1 MGGMSEGVSEGVSE
15 GRRDAVA
22 GDAAPDAAMRV
33 PTGEVKDRPSIWTVR
48 GSLGVRL
55 YLAIA
60 FGSFMLWLA
69 VWWAVTQAG
78 LVDPLFLPSPQSV
91 AVRMVTWATQEDLL
105 NDINISVF
113 RVMAGFLLSAVMAV
127 PLGLLIGA
135 FRPVR
140 AFFEPLMEFARYL
153 PAVAFVPLVLLWGG
167 IGEGSK
173 ILLIW
178 IGTFFQM
185 VLMISEDVSRVPLT
199 QIEAARTLGATNG
212 EILRLVLLR
221 SSMPAMLDT
230 LRITL
235 GFAWTY
241 LVVAELVAADSGLGY
256 AILRAQRYLQTD
268 RIFVGIIVIGLI
280 GLVTD
285 QALRLVHRKLFHWAK
300 P

>member
-1 MGGMSEGVSEGVSE
+1 MGRMTDWMTDLIA
-15 GRRDAVA
+15 DAKPAARTTTAPVA
-22 GDAAPDAAMRV
+22 SAPERA
-33 PTGEVKDRPSIWTVR
+33 SIWTVR
-48 GSLGVRL
+48 GALGTRL
-55 YLAIA
+55 YLGIA
-60 FGSFMLWLA
+60 LGSFLLWVA
-69 VWWAVTQAG
+69 VWWAVCAAG

-91 AVRMVTWATQEDLL
+91 VARFVTWATQEDLL
-105 NDINISVF
+105 DDIDISVF
-113 RVMAGFLLSAVMAV
+113 RVTAGFVLSAVMAV

-199 QIEAARTLGATNG
+199 QIEAARTLGAGNG
-212 EILRLVLLR
+212 EILRLVLMR
-221 SSMPAMLDT
+221 SAMPAILDT

-241 LVVAELVAADSGLGY
+241 LVVAELVAANSGLGY

-268 RIFVGIIVIGLI
+268 RIFVGIIVIGFI

-285 QALRLVHRKLFHWAK
+285 QALRLVHRKLFHWAR

>member
-1 MGGMSEGVSEGVSE
+1 MTERFADGLAESA
-15 GRRDAVA
+15 RRDEP
-22 GDAAPDAAMRV
+22 AAPQLAQ
-33 PTGEVKDRPSIWTVR
+33 VKERHSIWIVR
-48 GSLGVRL
+48 GTLGTRL
-55 YLAIA
+55 YLGIA
-60 FGSFMLWLA
+60 LGSFLLWLT

-91 AVRMVTWATQEDLL
+91 VIRLYTWATQEDLL
-105 NDINISVF
+105 ADIDISVF
-113 RVMAGFLLSAVMAV
+113 RVMAGFVLSAVMAV
-127 PLGLLIGA
+127 PLGLFIGA

-185 VLMISEDVSRVPLT
+185 VLMISDDVSRVPLT
-199 QIEAARTLGATNG
+199 QIEAARTLGASNG
-212 EILRLVLLR
+212 EILRLVLMR

-241 LVVAELVAADSGLGY
+241 LVVAELVAANSGLGY

-268 RIFVGIIVIGLI
+268 RIFVGVIIIGFI

-300 P
+300 A

>member
-1 MGGMSEGVSEGVSE
+1 MRETSSEVRAETTALATSQPNINDRFE
-15 GRRDAVA
+15 
-22 GDAAPDAAMRV
+22 M
-33 PTGEVKDRPSIWTVR
+33 RPSIWTVR
-48 GSLGVRL
+48 GSLPTQL
-55 YLAIA
+55 YLTIA
-60 FGSFMLWLA
+60 FGSFLLLLIA
-69 VWWAVTQAG
+69 WWAVTQAG
-78 LVDPLFLPSPQSV
+78 FVDPLFLPSPQSV
-91 AVRMVTWATQEDLL
+91 AVRLFTWATQEDLM
-105 NDINISVF
+105 DDVDISVF
-113 RVMAGFLLSAVMAV
+113 RVTAGFLLSAVMAV

-135 FRPVR
+135 FRPLR

-167 IGEGSK
+167 IGETSK

-185 VLMISEDVSRVPLT
+185 VLMVTEDVSRVPMT
-199 QIEAARTLGATNG
+199 QIEAARTLGATNM
-212 EILRLVLLR
+212 EILRLVLMR

-256 AILRAQRYLQTD
+256 AILRAQRFLQTD
-268 RIFVGIIVIGLI
+268 RIFVGIIVIGFI

-285 QALRLVHRKLFHWAK
+285 QALRLVHRKLFYWARA
-300 P
+300 

>member
-1 MGGMSEGVSEGVSE
+1 MTESVS
-15 GRRDAVA
+15 DLAVDGTVA
-22 GDAAPDAAMRV
+22 DRAPETRQVHDRV
-33 PTGEVKDRPSIWTVR
+33 SIWTVR
-48 GSLGVRL
+48 GTLGTRL

-60 FGSFMLWLA
+60 VGSFLFWIV
-69 VWWAVTQAG
+69 VWWAVCQAG
-78 LVDPLFLPSPQSV
+78 LVDPLFLPSPGSV
-91 AVRMVTWATQEDLL
+91 VERFITWATQEDLL
-105 NDINISVF
+105 DDVDISVF
-113 RVMAGFLLSAVMAV
+113 RVTAGFLLSAVLAV
-127 PLGLLIGA
+127 PLGLLIGT

-199 QIEAARTLGATNG
+199 QIEAARTLGASNG

-241 LVVAELVAADSGLGY
+241 LVVAELVAANSGLGY

-268 RIFVGIIVIGLI
+268 RIFVGIIVIGVI

-285 QALRLVHRKLFHWAK
+285 QALRLLHRRLFHWAR

>member
-1 MGGMSEGVSEGVSE
+1 MTEGMTDLIADTKPAE
-15 GRRDAVA
+15 RAVTE
-22 GDAAPDAAMRV
+22 PVAMLRERV
-33 PTGEVKDRPSIWTVR
+33 SIWTVR
-48 GSLGVRL
+48 GSLGTRL

-60 FGSFMLWLA
+60 LGSFLLWVA
-69 VWWAVTQAG
+69 IWWAVCQAG

-91 AVRMVTWATQEDLL
+91 ATRFVTWATQEDLMD
-105 NDINISVF
+105 DIDISVF
-113 RVMAGFLLSAVMAV
+113 RVTAGFVLSAVMAV

-199 QIEAARTLGATNG
+199 QIEAARTLGASNA
-212 EILRLVLLR
+212 EILRLVLMR
-221 SSMPAMLDT
+221 SAMPAMLDT

-241 LVVAELVAADSGLGY
+241 LVVAELVAANSGLGY

-268 RIFVGIIVIGLI
+268 RIFVGIIVIGFI

-285 QALRLVHRKLFHWAK
+285 QALRLMHRKLFHWAK